1 MKKNTML
8 LVMREIKNQN
18 RNIYIPPDL
27 KTEIWYNQ
35 VLMNIWRGGNS
46 HAADGREK
54 NK

>member
-1 MKKNTML
+1 ML
-8 LVMREIKNQN
+8 LVMREIQNQS

-27 KTEIWYNQ
+27 KTEIWHNQ